1 MMFQVR
7 QTGED
12 TTYLITAKHFG
23 QCLVLFGTCDSAVIL
38 PLATF
43 HFLVVELDSVN
54 AHILLRY
61 GDFLLVHP
69 IKYIVIDVRHF
80 QTVDVTPFVILHE
93 ITEINPVSLDCRGTV
108 TLLFQ

>member
-69 IKYIVIDVRHF
+69 IKYIVIDIRHF
-80 QTVDVTPFVILHE
+80 QTVDVTPFVIL
-93 ITEINPVSLDCRGTV
+93 
-108 TLLFQ
+108 